1 MILNI
6 LKKPFAILCIL
17 LTTSGYVSALDLH
30 VDKPLKEQTELMID
44 EHALHLEIKSLIYNQ
59 DDVDLKDKDF
69 IEEDTPARKGAEQRM
84 RLY

>member
-17 LTTSGYVSALDLH
+17 LTTSGYVSALGFH
-30 VDKPLKEQTELMID
+30 VDKPKQQTDFMLD
-44 EHALHLEIKSLIYNQ
+44 EHALHLEIKSSIYNQ

>member
-1 MILNI
+1 MILN
-6 LKKPFAILCIL
+6 LFKKPFAILCIL

-30 VDKPLKEQTELMID
+30 VDKPKQQTDFMLD